1 MARNNRVAKNLI
13 NIQPGDVFH
22 KEYSSQNYI
31 ALNVYNDRIYCVKL
45 GNDTSF
51 HYNMIANIPEHYTI
65 LHPLSY
71 TEDRGETK
79 VVTEFYNIA
88 DLDVTSIP
96 SVTRGSK
103 IGEIDS
109 QEIQNIKNK
118 IKEVLNIAG

>member
-22 KEYSSQNYI
+22 KEYSRQNYI

-45 GNDTSF
+45 GNDATF
-51 HYNMIANIPEHYTI
+51 HYDMMKNIPEHYTI
-65 LHPLSY
+65 LHPLDC
-71 TEDRGETK
+71 TEDRVETK

-103 IGEIDS
+103 IGEIDLK
-109 QEIQNIKNK
+109 EIQNIKNK

>member
-45 GNDTSF
+45 GNDATF
-51 HYNMIANIPEHYTI
+51 HYDMIKNIPEHYTI
-65 LHPLSY
+65 RHPPDC
-71 TEDRGETK
+71 TEDRVETK
-79 VVTEFYNIA
+79 VVTEFYNIV

-103 IGEIDS
+103 IGEIDLK
-109 QEIQNIKNK
+109 EIQNIKNK